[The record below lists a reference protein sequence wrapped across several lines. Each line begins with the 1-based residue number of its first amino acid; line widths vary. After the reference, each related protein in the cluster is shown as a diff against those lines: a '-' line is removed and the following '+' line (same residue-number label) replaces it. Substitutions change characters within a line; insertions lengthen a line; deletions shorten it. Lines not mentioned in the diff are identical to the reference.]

1 MEDLKNEDMI
11 EEVVASEAE
20 EIDSQVE
27 EVIDELQEDQETVVE
42 AKASKKEDAHE
53 DEEEEDEAEESVKK
67 ESKSSKKEMVDDEE
81 DEDEDEEVAESKS
94 SKKEDMNGDE
104 EEDDEEEVKESPK
117 KKMNAS
123 YKVAKEDIDV
133 KEDVD
138 AMLAGQELTEEFQSQ
153 VKTIFE
159 AAVVAKVNEQL
170 EKMYEDY
177 ETELHEEVS
186 HIREDIS
193 EKVNEY
199 LTYVAKEWVEE
210 NKLAVENALK
220 LEVMENFMSGLKTL
234 FEENYVD
241 VPEDKIDLYGDALS
255 SLEEKET
262 KLDESVQKNI
272 ELTKKIEA
280 LETEIILKDVTEGL
294 TVSQVEKVRTL
305 SESVDFVNA
314 DDMRNKITLIRDN
327 YFPSETSVE
336 SESILAE
343 SALET
348 SVEDSPVVKEENKF
362 QSVMDI
368 YARALNKPKD

>member
-27 EVIDELQEDQETVVE
+27 ELIDDLQEDQENVTE
-42 AKASKKEDAHE
+42 AKASKKEDMHGDE
-53 DEEEEDEAEESVKK
+53 EEEEDETEESVKK
-67 ESKSSKKEMVDDEE
+67 ESKSSKKEMADDEDDDEE
-81 DEDEDEEVAESKS
+81 EVEESKS
-94 SKKEDMNGDE
+94 AKKEMADDE
-104 EEDDEEEVKESPK
+104 DDDEEEVKESPK

-177 ETELHEEVS
+177 EKELHEEVS

-210 NKLAVENALK
+210 NKLAVENKLK

>member
-27 EVIDELQEDQETVVE
+27 ELIDDLQEDQENVTE
-42 AKASKKEDAHE
+42 AKASKKEDMHGDE
-53 DEEEEDEAEESVKK
+53 EEEEDETEESVKK
-67 ESKSSKKEMVDDEE
+67 ESKSSKKEMADDEDDDEE
-81 DEDEDEEVAESKS
+81 EVEESKS
-94 SKKEDMNGDE
+94 AKKEMADDE
-104 EEDDEEEVKESPK
+104 DDDEEEVKESPK

-177 ETELHEEVS
+177 EKELHEEVS

-210 NKLAVENALK
+210 NKLAVENKLK

-272 ELTKKIEA
+272 ELAKKIES

>member
-27 EVIDELQEDQETVVE
+27 ELIDDLQEDQENVTE
-42 AKASKKEDAHE
+42 AKTSKKEDMHGDDE
-53 DEEEEDEAEESVKK
+53 DEDEAEESVKK
-67 ESKSSKKEMVDDEE
+67 ESKTSKKEMADDE
-81 DEDEDEEVAESKS
+81 DEDDEEVAESKS
-94 SKKEDMNGDE
+94 SKKEDMHGDE
-104 EEDDEEEVKESPK
+104 DEDEDEEEVKESPK

-210 NKLAVENALK
+210 NKLAVENKLK

-272 ELTKKIEA
+272 ELTKKIES

>member
-27 EVIDELQEDQETVVE
+27 ELIDDLQEDQENVTE

-53 DEEEEDEAEESVKK
+53 DEEEEEDEAEESVKK
-67 ESKSSKKEMVDDEE
+67 ESKSSKKEMADDQEEE
-81 DEDEDEEVAESKS
+81 DEDEVAESKS
-94 SKKEDMNGDE
+94 SKKEMADDE
-104 EEDDEEEVKESPK
+104 EDDEDEEEVKESPK

-177 ETELHEEVS
+177 EKELHEEVS

-210 NKLAVENALK
+210 NKLAVENKLK

-272 ELTKKIEA
+272 ELTKKIES

>member
-27 EVIDELQEDQETVVE
+27 ELIDDLQEDQENVTE

-67 ESKSSKKEMVDDEE
+67 ESKSSKKEMADDEEE
-81 DEDEDEEVAESKS
+81 DEDEVAESKS
-94 SKKEDMNGDE
+94 SKKEMADDE
-104 EEDDEEEVKESPK
+104 EDDEDEEEVKESPK

-177 ETELHEEVS
+177 EKELHEEVS

-210 NKLAVENALK
+210 NKLAVENKLK

-272 ELTKKIEA
+272 ELTKKIES

>member
-1 MEDLKNEDMI
+1 MKDLKNQDMI

-27 EVIDELQEDQETVVE
+27 ELIAGLQEDQEDVAE
-42 AKASKKEDAHE
+42 AKTSKKEDMH
-53 DEEEEDEAEESVKK
+53 DDEEEDEAEESVKK
-67 ESKSSKKEMVDDEE
+67 KSKTSKKEMADDE
-81 DEDEDEEVAESKS
+81 DEDDEEVAESKS
-94 SKKEDMNGDE
+94 SKKEDMHGDE
-104 EEDDEEEVKESPK
+104 DEDEDEEEVKESPK

-133 KEDVD
+133 KEDID

-177 ETELHEEVS
+177 EKELYEEVS

-199 LTYVAKEWVEE
+199 LTYVAKEWIEE
-210 NKLAVENALK
+210 NKLAVENKLK

-272 ELTKKIEA
+272 ELTRKIEA

-305 SESVDFVNA
+305 TESVDFVNTA
-314 DDMRNKITLIRDN
+314 DMRNKITLIRDN
-327 YFPSETSVE
+327 YFPSDRSVE

-362 QSVMDI
+362 KSVMDI

>member
-27 EVIDELQEDQETVVE
+27 ELIDDLQEDQENVTE
-42 AKASKKEDAHE
+42 AKTSKKEDMHGDDE
-53 DEEEEDEAEESVKK
+53 DEDEAEESVKK
-67 ESKSSKKEMVDDEE
+67 ESKTSKKEMADDE
-81 DEDEDEEVAESKS
+81 DEDDEEVAESKS
-94 SKKEDMNGDE
+94 SKKEDMHGDE
-104 EEDDEEEVKESPK
+104 DEDEEEVKESPK

-210 NKLAVENALK
+210 NKLAVENKLK

-272 ELTKKIEA
+272 ELTKKIES

>member
-27 EVIDELQEDQETVVE
+27 ELIDDLQEDQENVTE
-42 AKASKKEDAHE
+42 AKTSKKEDMHGDDE
-53 DEEEEDEAEESVKK
+53 DEDEAEESVKK
-67 ESKSSKKEMVDDEE
+67 ESKTSKKEMADDE
-81 DEDEDEEVAESKS
+81 DEDDEEVAESKS
-94 SKKEDMNGDE
+94 SKKEDMHGDE
-104 EEDDEEEVKESPK
+104 DEDEDEEEVKESPK

-177 ETELHEEVS
+177 EKELHEEVS

-210 NKLAVENALK
+210 NKLAVENKLK

-272 ELTKKIEA
+272 ELTKKIES

>member
-11 EEVVASEAE
+11 EEVVASETE

-27 EVIDELQEDQETVVE
+27 EVINELQEDQETVVE

-67 ESKSSKKEMVDDEE
+67 ESKSSKKEMADDEDDEE
-81 DEDEDEEVAESKS
+81 DEKSES
-94 SKKEDMNGDE
+94 SKKEDMHGDE

-177 ETELHEEVS
+177 EKELHEEVS

-210 NKLAVENALK
+210 NKLAVENKLK

-255 SLEEKET
+255 SLDEKET
-262 KLDESVQKNI
+262 KLDESIQRNI
-272 ELTKKIEA
+272 ELVQKIES
-280 LETEIILKDVTEGL
+280 LETEIILKEVTEGL
-294 TVSQVEKVRTL
+294 TVSQSEKVRTL
-305 SESVDFVNA
+305 TESVDFVDA
-314 DDMRNKITLIRDN
+314 GDMRNKITLIRDN
-327 YFPSETSVE
+327 YFPSGTSVE

-368 YARALNKPKD
+368 YAKALNKPKD

>member
-27 EVIDELQEDQETVVE
+27 ELIDDLQEDQENVTE
-42 AKASKKEDAHE
+42 AKASKKEDMHGDE
-53 DEEEEDEAEESVKK
+53 EEEEDETEESVKK
-67 ESKSSKKEMVDDEE
+67 ESKSSKKEMADDEDDDEE
-81 DEDEDEEVAESKS
+81 EVEESKSAKKEMADDEDED
-94 SKKEDMNGDE
+94 
-104 EEDDEEEVKESPK
+104 DDEEEVKESPK

-177 ETELHEEVS
+177 EKELHEEVS

-210 NKLAVENALK
+210 NKLAVENKLK

>member
-27 EVIDELQEDQETVVE
+27 ELIDDLQEDQENVTE
-42 AKASKKEDAHE
+42 AKASKKEDMHGDE
-53 DEEEEDEAEESVKK
+53 EEEEDETEESVKK
-67 ESKSSKKEMVDDEE
+67 ESKSSKKEMADDEDDDEE
-81 DEDEDEEVAESKS
+81 EVEESKSAKKEMADDEDED
-94 SKKEDMNGDE
+94 
-104 EEDDEEEVKESPK
+104 DDEEEVKESPK

-177 ETELHEEVS
+177 EKELHEEVS

-210 NKLAVENALK
+210 NKLAVENKLK

-272 ELTKKIEA
+272 ELAKKIES

>member
-27 EVIDELQEDQETVVE
+27 ELIDDLQEDQENVTE

-53 DEEEEDEAEESVKK
+53 DEEEEEDEAEESVKK
-67 ESKSSKKEMVDDEE
+67 ESKSSKKEMADDEEE
-81 DEDEDEEVAESKS
+81 DEDEVAESKS
-94 SKKEDMNGDE
+94 SKKEMADDE
-104 EEDDEEEVKESPK
+104 EDDEDEEEVKESPK

-177 ETELHEEVS
+177 EKELHEEVS

-210 NKLAVENALK
+210 NKLAVENKLK

-272 ELTKKIEA
+272 ELTKKIES

>member
-42 AKASKKEDAHE
+42 AKASKKEMAD

-67 ESKSSKKEMVDDEE
+67 ESKSSKKEMADDE
-81 DEDEDEEVAESKS
+81 EDEDEEVAESKS

-104 EEDDEEEVKESPK
+104 EEDDEEEVKESPKK

-241 VPEDKIDLYGDALS
+241 VPEDKIDLYVDALS

>member
-1 MEDLKNEDMI
+1 MKDLKNQDMI

-27 EVIDELQEDQETVVE
+27 ELIAGLQEDQEDVAE
-42 AKASKKEDAHE
+42 AKTSKKEDMH
-53 DEEEEDEAEESVKK
+53 DDEEEDEAEESVKK
-67 ESKSSKKEMVDDEE
+67 KSKTSKKEMADDE
-81 DEDEDEEVAESKS
+81 DEDDEEVAESKS
-94 SKKEDMNGDE
+94 SKKEDMHGDE
-104 EEDDEEEVKESPK
+104 DEDEEEVKESPK

-133 KEDVD
+133 KEDID

-177 ETELHEEVS
+177 EKELYEEVS

-199 LTYVAKEWVEE
+199 LTYVAKEWIEE
-210 NKLAVENALK
+210 NKLAVENKLK

-241 VPEDKIDLYGDALS
+241 VPEDKIDLYGNALS

-272 ELTKKIEA
+272 ELKRKIEA

-305 SESVDFVNA
+305 TESVDFVNTA
-314 DDMRNKITLIRDN
+314 DMRNKITLIRDN
-327 YFPSETSVE
+327 YFPSDRSVE

-362 QSVMDI
+362 KSVMDI

>member
-27 EVIDELQEDQETVVE
+27 ELINDLQEDQENVTE
-42 AKASKKEDAHE
+42 AKTSKKEDMHGDDE
-53 DEEEEDEAEESVKK
+53 DEDEDEAEESVKK
-67 ESKSSKKEMVDDEE
+67 ESKTSKKEMADDE
-81 DEDEDEEVAESKS
+81 DEDDEEVAESKS
-94 SKKEDMNGDE
+94 SKKEDMHGDE
-104 EEDDEEEVKESPK
+104 DEDEDEVKESPK

-177 ETELHEEVS
+177 EKELHEEVS

-210 NKLAVENALK
+210 NKLAVENKLK

-255 SLEEKET
+255 SLEEKEK

-272 ELTKKIEA
+272 ELTKKIES

>member
-1 MEDLKNEDMI
+1 MKDLKNQDMI

-27 EVIDELQEDQETVVE
+27 ELIAGLQEDQEDVAE
-42 AKASKKEDAHE
+42 AKTSKKEDMH
-53 DEEEEDEAEESVKK
+53 DDEEEDEAEESVKK
-67 ESKSSKKEMVDDEE
+67 KSKTSKKEMADDE
-81 DEDEDEEVAESKS
+81 DEDDEEVAESKS
-94 SKKEDMNGDE
+94 SKKEDMHGDE
-104 EEDDEEEVKESPK
+104 DEDEDEEEVKESPK

-133 KEDVD
+133 KEDID

-177 ETELHEEVS
+177 EKELYEEVS

-199 LTYVAKEWVEE
+199 LTYVAKEWIEE
-210 NKLAVENALK
+210 NKLAVENKLK

-241 VPEDKIDLYGDALS
+241 VPEDKIDLYGNALS

-272 ELTKKIEA
+272 ELKRKIEA

-305 SESVDFVNA
+305 TESVDFVNTA
-314 DDMRNKITLIRDN
+314 DMRNKITLIRDN
-327 YFPSETSVE
+327 YFPSDRSVE

-362 QSVMDI
+362 KSVMDI

>member
-1 MEDLKNEDMI
+1 MKDLKNQDMI

-27 EVIDELQEDQETVVE
+27 ELIAGLQEDQEDVAE
-42 AKASKKEDAHE
+42 AKTSKKEDMH
-53 DEEEEDEAEESVKK
+53 DDDEEDEAEESVKK
-67 ESKSSKKEMVDDEE
+67 KSKTSKKEMADDE
-81 DEDEDEEVAESKS
+81 DEDDEEVAESKS
-94 SKKEDMNGDE
+94 SKKEDMHGDE
-104 EEDDEEEVKESPK
+104 DEDEDEEEVKESPK

-133 KEDVD
+133 KEDID

-177 ETELHEEVS
+177 EKELYEEVS

-199 LTYVAKEWVEE
+199 LTYVAKEWIEE
-210 NKLAVENALK
+210 NKLAVENKLK

-272 ELTKKIEA
+272 ELKRKIEA

-305 SESVDFVNA
+305 TESVDFVNTA
-314 DDMRNKITLIRDN
+314 DMRNKITLIRDN
-327 YFPSETSVE
+327 YFPSDRSVE

-362 QSVMDI
+362 KSVMDI

>member
-1 MEDLKNEDMI
+1 MKDLKNQDMI

-27 EVIDELQEDQETVVE
+27 ELIAGLQEDQEDVAE
-42 AKASKKEDAHE
+42 AKTSKKEDMH
-53 DEEEEDEAEESVKK
+53 DDEEEDEAEESVKK
-67 ESKSSKKEMVDDEE
+67 KSKTSKKEMADDE
-81 DEDEDEEVAESKS
+81 DEDDEEVAESKS
-94 SKKEDMNGDE
+94 SKKEDMHGDE
-104 EEDDEEEVKESPK
+104 DEDEDEEEVKESPK

-133 KEDVD
+133 KEDID

-177 ETELHEEVS
+177 EKELYEEVS

-199 LTYVAKEWVEE
+199 LTYVAKEWIEE
-210 NKLAVENALK
+210 NKLAVENKLK

-272 ELTKKIEA
+272 ELKRKIEA

-305 SESVDFVNA
+305 TESVDFVNTA
-314 DDMRNKITLIRDN
+314 DMRNKITLIRDN
-327 YFPSETSVE
+327 YFPSDRSVE

-362 QSVMDI
+362 KSVMDI

>member
-27 EVIDELQEDQETVVE
+27 ELIDDLQEDQENVTE

-53 DEEEEDEAEESVKK
+53 DEEEEEDEAEESVKK
-67 ESKSSKKEMVDDEE
+67 ESKSSKKEMADDE
-81 DEDEDEEVAESKS
+81 EDEDEEVAESKS
-94 SKKEDMNGDE
+94 SKKEMADDE
-104 EEDDEEEVKESPK
+104 EDDEDEEEVKESPK

-177 ETELHEEVS
+177 EKELHEEVS

-210 NKLAVENALK
+210 NKLAVENKLK

-272 ELTKKIEA
+272 ELTKKIES

>member
-1 MEDLKNEDMI
+1 MKDLKNQDII

-27 EVIDELQEDQETVVE
+27 ELIAGLQEDQEDVAE
-42 AKASKKEDAHE
+42 AKTSKKEDMH
-53 DEEEEDEAEESVKK
+53 DDEEEDEAEESVKK
-67 ESKSSKKEMVDDEE
+67 KSKTSKKEMADDE
-81 DEDEDEEVAESKS
+81 DEDDEEVAESKS
-94 SKKEDMNGDE
+94 SKKEDMHGDE
-104 EEDDEEEVKESPK
+104 DEDEDEEEVKESPK

-133 KEDVD
+133 KEDID

-177 ETELHEEVS
+177 EKELYEEVS

-199 LTYVAKEWVEE
+199 LTYVAKEWIEE
-210 NKLAVENALK
+210 NKLAVENKLK

-241 VPEDKIDLYGDALS
+241 VPEDKIDLYGNALS

-272 ELTKKIEA
+272 ELKRKIEA

-305 SESVDFVNA
+305 TESVDFVNTA
-314 DDMRNKITLIRDN
+314 DMRNKITLIRDN
-327 YFPSETSVE
+327 YFPSDRSVE

-362 QSVMDI
+362 KSVMDI